1 MSKQTSLVTF
11 TGKMGGISFFQR
23 RNGEYAAR
31 KSGGP
36 KKERILTDPAFERT
50 RENMSEFGGLA
61 MAVGSLSRVFSPV
74 KNLRDT
80 GLRGRASKLFRT
92 MMRFDVDHVRGKR
105 PILVSQYGNEL
116 LDLEINEKSAFKSSF
131 GAKYVTT
138 NAADR
143 KLVTTNIALLKVRSM
158 VSAPKDATHFQL
170 VQLAGVLADTVYN
183 ADVNRYECADPVLD
197 TVSNVTFSEYI
208 PLGNDDQQSVT
219 LETPI
224 PIEGALNG
232 QVTVVQALGILF
244 FTQDGTAYYPLNQGK
259 GMRIVAA
266 Y

>member
-1 MSKQTSLVTF
+1 LRTIMKF
-11 TGKMGGISFFQR
+11 
-23 RNGEYAAR
+23 
-31 KSGGP
+31 
-36 KKERILTDPAFERT
+36 DPD
-50 RENMSEFGGLA
+50 N
-61 MAVGSLSRVFSPV
+61 
-74 KNLRDT
+74 
-80 GLRGRASKLFRT
+80 
-92 MMRFDVDHVRGKR
+92 VRGKR
-105 PILVSQYGNEL
+105 QVLLSQYRDEL

-170 VQLAGVLADTVYN
+170 MQLAGVVADTVYN
-183 ADVNRYECADPVLD
+183 AEMNRYECADPVLD

-219 LETPI
+219 LATPV
-224 PIEGALNG
+224 PVEGALND

-244 FTQDGTAYYPLNQGK
+244 FTQDGTAHYPLNQGK
-259 GMRIVAA
+259 GMRIVAT